1 MYENWTVIVKLL
13 PKGVE
18 AELPYQVVNALV
30 RGTVTSAEA
39 RVVPV
44 GEVKWNTALVM
55 LRGVERPVTEMLNPL
70 RDNALGVTAMIT
82 GTVAFTVMFISG
94 TVSALLAESNA
105 LVLMVMVPATVP
117 MITGTLVA
125 MPNKPVVVPERM
137 VKLTAV
143 PVPVPN
149 FAS

>member
-44 GEVKWNTALVM
+44 GKVKWNTALVM

-70 RDNALGVTAMIT
+70 RDNALGVTAMIA

-125 MPNKPVVVPERM
+125 VPNKPVVVPERM

>member
-70 RDNALGVTAMIT
+70 RDNALGVTAMIA

-125 MPNKPVVVPERM
+125 VPNKPVVVPERM

>member
-1 MYENWTVIVKLL
+1 VYENWTVIVKLL

-70 RDNALGVTAMIT
+70 RDNALGVTAMIA

-125 MPNKPVVVPERM
+125 VPNKPVVVPERM